1 MVALRTLGVS
11 LAMSL
16 AVSLAMSLAMSLAG
30 CGGAQRTREPAQVR
44 FVIAPDTARVYTD
57 ERFVGS
63 ARVLARRPF
72 QARPGVR
79 RFTVTAD
86 GYFPHDLELELPSG
100 TTTVELRLRPV
111 PP

>member
-1 MVALRTLGVS
+1 MVALRALLSTLVLG
-11 LAMSL
+11 L
-16 AVSLAMSLAMSLAG
+16 AVSIAG
-30 CGGAQRTREPAQVR
+30 CGGAQRAPEPARVR
-44 FVIAPDTARVYTD
+44 FVIEPDTARIYAD

-79 RFTVTAD
+79 RFSITAE
-86 GYFPHDLELELPSG
+86 GYFPHDLELDLPSG
-100 TTTVELRLRPV
+100 TTTVEIRLRPV